1 MENKMKKMIS
11 SILFIVTLSIA
22 QGQVDYE
29 TQIQT
34 IFNNS
39 CTSCHLYG
47 HNSGLNLTTY
57 STTMFGGNNGLVIAA
72 GDHANSELYNR
83 ITLPETANGDMPPTG
98 SLSQSDIDLI
108 AQWIDEGALEVPEV
122 DDITPFISEYAEGSS
137 NNKYLEF
144 YNPTDQTIDLSG
156 YAFASAANEVD
167 NPGQYEYWNEFD
179 AGSEIAPGG
188 IFVIAH
194 GSADASI
201 LAHANMTH
209 TYLSNGND
217 GYCLVQGTEGNYT
230 VLDCIGDWNGDPGV
244 GWDVA
249 GVTNATVDHTLV
261 RKPTVTT
268 GNTDWDASSG
278 ADAASSEWIVHDN
291 ETWDYLGFHTYGTGG
306 ENIDP
311 VANAGPSQT
320 VEIGSLVTMDGSSSV
335 DPDGTIESY
344 SWTQTAGETVALSS
358 TSQATVSF
366 TAPSTV
372 DSLSF
377 TLTVADN
384 DGSSA
389 SATIYVKTAQGVSNA
404 IFFSEYAEGTSNNKY
419 LEIFNG
425 TGSDV
430 DLAQYAVS
438 SCSNGCADNSS
449 WDFPANISFDSNTIL
464 AADEVYVIAHP
475 SSDAQ
480 ILAQGDATF
489 TYLSNGNDVFGLVNA
504 ATGEIID
511 IIGERATED
520 NSPENGTGGWPVAGV
535 DNATLN
541 HTLVRKSSVENGN
554 TDWASSAG
562 TDASSSEWIVYDN
575 ETWAYLGSHSQ
586 ALNAPMVAF
595 NSIAPVFITD
605 ATEIEFTASITT
617 PVGSVSS
624 AVVKYGTS
632 GQLVNESELYLES
645 GEIWAGTIPAQLGNI
660 VLQMRVHATNSE
672 GVEGQ
677 SVIEERMIAS
687 STPSLISDLYSN
699 QSIDE
704 VVTVKGVV
712 TIGSGLL
719 HSTWTKAYIQDA
731 SGRGLS
737 LFSFESLSDIER
749 GDELEVVGYTHYE
762 ETTFELVDFEYRELS
777 SLNFPPDPIMV
788 TPSGA
793 NSSDYEGTLISFIG
807 TVTDL
812 PLISNMTNLEIDG
825 ETNVVIWNSTGI
837 DVSSFAVGYRGH
849 FLGVGS
855 QYNDQYQLLVGYQ
868 SDITTVV
875 AVDADIMV
883 ADRFDLISAYPNP
896 FNPSTKISFT
906 IDAPSEIRLEVY
918 DISGKLIDTMIK
930 GFYQSGLHV
939 IEWNASE
946 FASGMYFVNLV
957 KGSEMRTQKIMLLK

>member
-1 MENKMKKMIS
+1 MKAKATLYFT
-11 SILFIVTLSIA
+11 ILLSFLYA
-22 QGQVDYE
+22 QVDYE
-29 TQIQT
+29 TQVQT

-57 STTMFGGNNGLVIAA
+57 SATMTGGNNGLVIAV

-156 YAFASAANEVD
+156 YAFASAANDVD

-194 GSADASI
+194 GSADPSI

-430 DLAQYAVS
+430 DLSQYAVS
-438 SCSNGCADNSS
+438 SCSNGCANNSS

-464 AADEVYVIAHP
+464 AAGDVYVINHGSADP
-475 SSDAQ
+475 S
-480 ILAQGDATF
+480 ILAEGDATF

-535 DNATLN
+535 DNGTLN
-541 HTLVRKSSVENGN
+541 HTLVRKSSVEQGN

-562 TDASSSEWIVYDN
+562 TDASNSEWIVYDQD
-575 ETWAYLGSHSQ
+575 TWDYLGSHSQ
-586 ALNAPMVAF
+586 ALNAPLVAF
-595 NSIAPVFITD
+595 NSVSPVFITD

-617 PVGSVSS
+617 PVGSISTV
-624 AVVKYGTS
+624 VVKYGTS
-632 GQLVNESELYLES
+632 GQLVNDSELYLE
-645 GEIWAGTIPAQLGNI
+645 GGDIWAGTIPAQQGNI
-660 VLQMRVHATNSE
+660 ILQMRVYATNSE

-677 SVIEERMIAS
+677 SVIAERMIAS
-687 STPSLISDLYSN
+687 STPSSISDLYLSGN
-699 QSIDE
+699 SDE
-704 VVTVKGVV
+704 IVTIKGIV
-712 TIGSGLL
+712 TIGGGGLL
-719 HSTWTKAYIQDA
+719 YPTQTKAYIQDQ
-731 SGRGLS
+731 SGRGMQ
-737 LFSFESLSDIER
+737 LFDYELIDDLEK
-749 GDELEVVGYTHYE
+749 GDEIEAVGYTGYYN
-762 ETTFELVDFEYRELS
+762 TTYQLKDFSYRELS
-777 SLNFPPDPIMV
+777 SGNALPDPIV
-788 TPSGA
+788 VDPSQA
-793 NSSDYEGTLISFIG
+793 NSSEYEGTLVSVTG
-807 TVTDL
+807 NVTVVT
-812 PLISNMTNLEIDG
+812 PVSTNGTNLTIDDV
-825 ETNVVIWNSTGI
+825 TSVMIWNSTGI
-837 DVSSFAVGYRGH
+837 DVSSFVVGYRGQ
-849 FLGVGS
+849 FVGVGS

-875 AVDADIMV
+875 AVDDESTI
-883 ADRFDLISAYPNP
+883 ADRFVLKPAYPNP
-896 FNPSTKISFT
+896 FNPVTKLSFSIS
-906 IDAPSEIRLEVY
+906 APSEIRMEIY
-918 DISGKLIDTMIK
+918 DVNGKLVELAANGLFQP
-930 GFYQSGLHV
+930 GFHA
-939 IEWNASE
+939 IEWNAIE
-946 FASGMYFVNLV
+946 LASGMYFVHLI
-957 KGSEMRTQKIMLLK
+957 KGTERLTQKVMLLK